1 MSRVNE
7 ISFWLNINP
16 VSVNVDWMKAY
27 VIKSKND
34 ECHDECR
41 CECTESD
48 ESDSCKNDC
57 MWSPSSCDCECSKEA
72 FK

>member
-1 MSRVNE
+1 
-7 ISFWLNINP
+7 
-16 VSVNVDWMKAY
+16 MKAY
-27 VIKSKND
+27 VIESKND